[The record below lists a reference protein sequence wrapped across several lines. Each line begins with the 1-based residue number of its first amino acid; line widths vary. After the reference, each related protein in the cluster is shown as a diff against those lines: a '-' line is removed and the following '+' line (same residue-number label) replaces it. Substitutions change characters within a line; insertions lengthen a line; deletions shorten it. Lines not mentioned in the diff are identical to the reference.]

1 MKYRTASDH
10 GIVAWSCLTLE
21 QISGGG
27 ITGEARLQYYQIN
40 FRENFINS
48 FDNFVCPCQLCAGCR
63 VTRTLF
69 IGVNTAEAQSAHKY
83 ETQSS
88 DMNQAGAQIDG
99 CSVAIFLS
107 ARRFEM
113 RKGRV
118 MALLARGLGQGLWHG
133 ETFYTGISFILE
145 PRFYNK
151 VSLFNL
157 HITAK

>member
-1 MKYRTASDH
+1 MAMKYTTASDH
-10 GIVAWSCLTLE
+10 GIVAWFCLTLE

-69 IGVNTAEAQSAHKY
+69 IGVNTAEAQCSQIRDTKLWY
-83 ETQSS
+83 EPGRGW
-88 DMNQAGAQIDG
+88 AGAQIDG

-107 ARRFEM
+107 APEVWDEKGAGHGIVSPGPGTGAVTRRDF
-113 RKGRV
+113 
-118 MALLARGLGQGLWHG
+118 LHG
-133 ETFYTGISFILE
+133 DKFHTWAQVL
-145 PRFYNK
+145 
-151 VSLFNL
+151 
-157 HITAK
+157 